1 MDIVY
6 YDLDRYVIREDA
18 KKPVLDKLAELM
30 GRYPFLDLLVGSH
43 TDSRAVK
50 IQHQAVEQPCD
61 SGDRIHGTV
70 RDPCRAYPSGMVREQ
85 ELINDCGDGVRV
97 RSLPTS

>member
-18 KKPVLDKLAELM
+18 KPVLDKLAELM

-43 TDSRAVK
+43 TDSRASEEYNIK
-50 IQHQAVEQPCD
+50 LSNSRAEQ
-61 SGDRIHGTV
+61 R
-70 RDPCRAYPSGMVREQ
+70 
-85 ELINDCGDGVRV
+85 
-97 RSLPTS
+97 